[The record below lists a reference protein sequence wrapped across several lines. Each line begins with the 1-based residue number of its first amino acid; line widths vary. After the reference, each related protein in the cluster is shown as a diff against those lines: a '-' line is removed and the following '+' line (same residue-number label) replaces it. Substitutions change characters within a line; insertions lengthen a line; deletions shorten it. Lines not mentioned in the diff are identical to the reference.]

1 MNRLNLLPDPA
12 FTALAPQLAERLAS
26 IGDDLHVGHLGP
38 LLDPLARRVLLEGFA
53 AVGAHEGTVWMPDES
68 ARNLVPAF
76 NSGPH
81 AEQLVG
87 KFKQPLES
95 GLISMVFATERPFL
109 ENDVWQHAQQS
120 KLLDASLGLRTCAM
134 IAVPFCLLKAC
145 RGVISCVQLKRAD
158 SCEPD
163 PTGFR
168 PEYLARV
175 QDMAAVLAQL
185 MEFRLL
191 SLAVG
196 WARD

>member
-12 FTALAPQLAERLAS
+12 FTALAPQLTERLS
-26 IGDDLHVGHLGP
+26 RLGDDLHVGHLVP

-53 AVGAHEGTVWMPDES
+53 AVGAHEGTVWLPDES
-68 ARNLVPAF
+68 AKNLVPAF

-87 KFKQPLES
+87 KFKQPLEA

-120 KLLDASLGLRTCAM
+120 KLLDSSLGMHTCAM
-134 IAVPFCLLKAC
+134 IAVPFCLFKAC
-145 RGVISCVQLKRAD
+145 RGVISCVQLSRAD
-158 SCEPD
+158 SHEPD
-163 PTGFR
+163 PPGFR
-168 PEYLARV
+168 PENLDRM
-175 QDMAAVLAQL
+175 QDTAAVLAQL

-196 WARD
+196 WSRD